1 MCLFCK
7 CPPHPF
13 TPHHRLRWFFFL
25 YISQLLYI
33 YPKPLATTFC
43 TFRALLH
50 KSWEGK
56 KRKQSQQILI
66 DSDLREKSYIQH
78 SQIAITLLQPSAFL
92 FSKLNC
98 LAQSQQHQ
106 LLITGHELFARFALI
121 AFIHC
126 LLSSLLLLLSASAT
140 VFVCLPACVF
150 PPPLFATI
158 YLHRPILVP
167 LLSSFLAPARKP
179 P

>member
-43 TFRALLH
+43 TFRALLY

-56 KRKQSQQILI
+56 KTTKPANPDRFWFTG
-66 DSDLREKSYIQH
+66 EK
-78 SQIAITLLQPSAFL
+78 LQPTLTNCHHTAATLSFPFL
-92 FSKLNC
+92 QAK
-98 LAQSQQHQ
+98 
-106 LLITGHELFARFALI
+106 
-121 AFIHC
+121 
-126 LLSSLLLLLSASAT
+126 LLSSESAASAT
-140 VFVCLPACVF
+140 DYWARVVCPLCTHCIHSLPPLFTTTFAKCQCHCVCLPASVCVF
-150 PPPLFATI
+150 PPLFATI